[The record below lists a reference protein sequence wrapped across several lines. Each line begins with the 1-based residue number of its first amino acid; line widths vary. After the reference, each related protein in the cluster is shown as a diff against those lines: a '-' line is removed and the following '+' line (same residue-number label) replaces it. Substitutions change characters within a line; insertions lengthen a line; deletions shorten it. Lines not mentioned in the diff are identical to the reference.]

1 MVCPLEMEGIPV
13 VCPSQLRER
22 MGAMILL
29 VYGDESLDETASR
42 VCAVAGVVG
51 PEGAWIKLESKWRAL
66 HGDIPFHANHCES
79 DRGDHAPSADDDPN
93 AKHKANQELYKNST
107 ILLAESGLEGFASAY
122 DLVAQREAFPPP
134 YGPPVY
140 YQPFMDVLQAMGILA
155 LNRDDS
161 LELTFDSRIESEH
174 NAALIYAHMRES
186 NPEWKK
192 RFASK
197 ISFESSR
204 LNARIQISDL
214 FAREAM
220 KALDNEVGPV
230 KREIRR
236 SWQALKSTG
245 RFVVYSFSKQYFA
258 DIRRD
263 LPNLEEELG
272 SGASD
277 YAAWLHK
284 KGRQW
289 NVTNYFEF
297 FTEHVEKMPPEKK
310 NALAKKLEKAW

>member
-1 MVCPLEMEGIPV
+1 ME
-13 VCPSQLRER
+13 
-22 MGAMILL
+22 AMILL

-51 PEGAWIKLESKWRAL
+51 PEVAWADLESKWKAL
-66 HGDIPFHANHCES
+66 HGNIPFHANHCES
-79 DRGDHAPSADDDPN
+79 DRGDYSPSADEDSN
-93 AKHKANQELYKNST
+93 TKHKVNQELYKDSV
-107 ILLAESGLEGFASAY
+107 ILLAESGLGGFASAY
-122 DLVAQREAFPPP
+122 DLAAQREAFPPP
-134 YGPPVY
+134 YGPPIY
-140 YQPFMDVLQAMGILA
+140 YQPFMDVLQAMGNLA

-174 NAALIYAHMRES
+174 NAGLIYAHMRES

-204 LNARIQISDL
+204 LNARIQISGL

-230 KREIRR
+230 KRKIRR

-245 RFVVYSFSKQYFA
+245 RFVIYSFSRQYFA
-258 DIRRD
+258 GIKND

-272 SGASD
+272 FNAAD
-277 YAAWLHK
+277 YAAWLHR

-297 FTEHVEKMPPEKK
+297 LTEHLANMPPEKK
-310 NALAKKLEKAW
+310 DVLAKKLERAW